1 VVSLP
6 QGCAYTESG
15 YTAFDNLNK
24 NITSAVLVSGSV
36 NVNVIGQYILTYSVK
51 DDLNNESFVT
61 RTVNV
66 VPNQNR

>member
-15 YTAFDNLNK
+15 YTALIIWTRILHQRFWFQDH
-24 NITSAVLVSGSV
+24 
-36 NVNVIGQYILTYSVK
+36 NVNVIGQYILTYRVK

-66 VPNQNR
+66 VVNQNR